1 MLFFLKPIKNQG
13 ATHNFVLIR
22 YTSYNFLN
30 FIALYLSIYMNEL
43 MGLFISF
50 IIFLGSF
57 TSKRTKSD
65 EDHRNLRVIDW
76 VYSGYWKKPG
86 EVVIDN
92 AENTVNFNGFAN
104 LFLPSQNF
112 QRCLVEG
119 AKAFKLG
126 KEVNR
131 ALVVEEDAEID
142 YDGPKTAK
150 QLLSNPDFVL
160 TSPVVRMKTTNWVT
174 RLILPKWAI
183 KYTVTID
190 DERISV
196 EDLVRIADTAGRF
209 EGLGTW
215 RPRYGRFGAVLNEID
230 A

>member
-1 MLFFLKPIKNQG
+1 M
-13 ATHNFVLIR
+13 AIR
-22 YTSYNFLN
+22 RFDVDVTGTSPL
-30 FIALYLSIYMNEL
+30 LLSNNACSDPL
-43 MGLFISF
+43 SDAAKTKKF
-50 IIFLGSF
+50 F

-65 EDHRNLRVIDW
+65 DDHRNLRVIDW

-86 EVVIDN
+86 EVIIDN
-92 AENTVNFNGFAN
+92 SENTVDFNGFAN

-160 TSPVVRMKTTNWVT
+160 TSPVLRMKPTNWVT